1 MLAGEHFTDSPQSVC
16 PVVRDFL
23 RSYNDRIDDVRRQDL
38 YACAAAVVG
47 SRSSACVERE
57 RLLLCADAT
66 RSAPWRWASLLTF
79 PVVPLRRYAAMRAG
93 WALAIDHDSGHNRA
107 LALVDDLLNAGHDAP
122 GGDELATGPH
132 AASPRAAV
140 KPEPYQADR
149 QVARVP

>member
-23 RSYNDRIDDVRRQDL
+23 RFYNDRIDDVRRQDL

-93 WALAIDHDSGHNRA
+93 WALAIDHDSGHRRA
-107 LALVDDLLNAGHDAP
+107 LVLVNDLLDVGREASGVDQPATVGHVEPAP
-122 GGDELATGPH
+122 
-132 AASPRAAV
+132 AAV
-140 KPEPYQADR
+140 EAEPYGGYR
-149 QVARVP
+149 ELARVP